1 MEISLQE
8 FFDLQPYE
16 LDKEQKEKM
25 LSAHLGKLTEYHREY
40 CGLYKIHISVR
51 PSLLISFTTASTS

>member
-25 LSAHLGKLTEYHREY
+25 LSEHLGTLTEYHREY
-40 CGLYKIHISVR
+40 CVLY
-51 PSLLISFTTASTS
+51 

>member
-25 LSAHLGKLTEYHREY
+25 LSAHLGKLTV
-40 CGLYKIHISVR
+40 KIKIKNILKIQIV
-51 PSLLISFTTASTS
+51 

>member
-40 CGLYKIHISVR
+40 CGLYKKLTVTR
-51 PSLLISFTTASTS
+51 RKQ